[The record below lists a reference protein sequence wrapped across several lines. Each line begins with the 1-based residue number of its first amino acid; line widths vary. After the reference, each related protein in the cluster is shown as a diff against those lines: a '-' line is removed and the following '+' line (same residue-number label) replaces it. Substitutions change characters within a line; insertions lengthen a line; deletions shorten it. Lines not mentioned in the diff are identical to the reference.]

1 MRPIDASDVSN
12 LPQKEDPDP
21 IERIF
26 PEVLATEKARG
37 MFDWFIEKG
46 YIIRREDGHY
56 NWLKSKALCVYFSE
70 AANRYLGLKNR
81 VLKNDKVEEQ
91 FSWAPFQKVFFFY
104 NKNTGEWTEQTDKFS
119 SIIKIHGLPKGN
131 EEIEEEFKKLRNR

>member
-1 MRPIDASDVSN
+1 
-12 LPQKEDPDP
+12 
-21 IERIF
+21 
-26 PEVLATEKARG
+26 

-46 YIIRREDGHY
+46 YIIRREDGFY
-56 NWLKSKALCVYFSE
+56 NWLKTQALCVYLSE

-81 VLKNDKVEEQ
+81 VFKNDKVEEQ
-91 FSWAPFQKVFFFY
+91 FSWAPFQKVFFFK

-119 SIIKIHGLPKGN
+119 SIIKINVLPKGN